1 MRPPRKTY
9 KAWDKIIVA
18 LSEFDY
24 LTAHQLIRLLYAP
37 SSLKYVQELL
47 KALRDASLVTAAG
60 GKAVNLPR
68 VYTLSGTGRQYAAS
82 LGAPK
87 TRRFRPAEEAEK
99 SRNPYFLKH
108 TIAVGDVLVS
118 ARLLSQTHPA
128 ITLTRL
134 LTERQLRR
142 KIYVELPE
150 KICIE
155 PDAGCEFLVT
165 ETRHTREQT
174 WRDFFH
180 IEVYRTVP
188 PVKERFKQKI
198 QAYVTYV
205 DTGQHEALFH
215 TTALS
220 IALVAQ
226 TPEMAAPLKRWTE
239 EALREID
246 RPEEG
251 EWFFFCSLNTATAT
265 PEELFLSPI
274 WESAFS
280 NAKTPL
286 LLLEEEKD
294 EPQPQQ

>member
-1 MRPPRKTY
+1 MQTPGKIH
-9 KAWDKIIVA
+9 KAWDKLIVA

-24 LTAHQLIRLLYAP
+24 LTAYQLTRLLYSP
-37 SSLKYVQELL
+37 SSLKHVQELM
-47 KALRDASLVTAAG
+47 KALLDASHVTAVG

-68 VYTLSGTGRQYAAS
+68 VYTLSGTGRHYAAS
-82 LGAPK
+82 LGTPK
-87 TRRFRPAEEAEK
+87 TRRFRPSEEQEK
-99 SRNPYFLKH
+99 GRNPYFLKH
-108 TIAVGDVLVS
+108 TIAVGDVLIS

-134 LTERQLRR
+134 LPERQLRR
-142 KIYVELPE
+142 RIYVELPE

-165 ETRHTREQT
+165 ETRHNGEQT

-180 IEVYRTVP
+180 IEVYRNVP
-188 PVKERFKQKI
+188 PVAHRFKQKI
-198 QAYVTYV
+198 QGYVTYV

-226 TPEMAAPLKRWTE
+226 TPEMAATLKRWTE

-251 EWFFFCSLNTATAT
+251 EWFFFSSVNPATAS
-265 PEELFLSPI
+265 PEEMYLAPV
-274 WESAFS
+274 WEQAFGS
-280 NAKTPL
+280 AKTPL
-286 LLLEEEKD
+286 LILAEETK
-294 EPQPQQ
+294 

>member
-1 MRPPRKTY
+1 MQTPGKTY
-9 KAWDKIIVA
+9 KAWDKIIIA

-24 LTAHQLIRLLYAP
+24 LTAHQLTRLLYSP

-47 KALRDASLVTAAG
+47 KALMDALLVTFVG

-68 VYTLSGTGRQYAAS
+68 VYTLSGTGRHYAAS

-87 TRRFRPAEEAEK
+87 TRRFRPSEEAEK
-99 SRNPYFLKH
+99 GRNPYFLKH
-108 TIAVGDVLVS
+108 TIAVGDVLIS

-142 KIYVELPE
+142 RIYVELPE

-165 ETRHTREQT
+165 ETQHEEQQT

-180 IEVYRTVP
+180 IEAYRNVP
-188 PVKERFKQKI
+188 PVAHRFKQKI
-198 QAYVTYV
+198 QGYVTYV

-220 IALVAQ
+220 VALVAQ
-226 TPEMAAPLKRWTE
+226 TVEMAATLKRWTE
-239 EALREID
+239 EALRERD

-265 PEELFLSPI
+265 PEEMYLSPM
-274 WESAFS
+274 WEQAYSMT
-280 NAKTPL
+280 KTPL
-286 LLLEEEKD
+286 LTLEEGK
-294 EPQPQQ
+294 